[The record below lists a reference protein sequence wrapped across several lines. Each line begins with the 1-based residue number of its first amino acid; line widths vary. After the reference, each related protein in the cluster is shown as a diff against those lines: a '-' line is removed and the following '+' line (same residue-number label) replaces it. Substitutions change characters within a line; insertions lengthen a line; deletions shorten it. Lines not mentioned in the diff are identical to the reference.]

1 MRKAATVDFFLGALS
16 PAGFTGWFA
25 QAAAEDGQTAWLIK
39 AGPGC
44 GKSTLMRRLLD
55 AAGDPPAGQYN
66 ERLHC
71 SSDPA
76 SLDGVRLPGAAALFL
91 DATAPHTL
99 DCKYPGA
106 AERVVSLYDALDNE
120 ALARQSGQILALG
133 QRNADLMAR
142 AAAHWALACGLL
154 ARRRAEAAD
163 LLSTAVKPETDDAET
178 IPLSSI
184 TYPNEGDRYATITIE
199 GTEVNAPVYYGD
211 NTTILNQG
219 VGTYKDD
226 SRAGIPGE
234 SKTILL
240 AGHNNTFFNDLQSV
254 EVGDVVTIETHYGT
268 YTYTVEECKVLEYN
282 DTSAYDFTRTDENLI
297 LYTCYPFDA
306 LGFTSQRYFVYASYT
321 SGPMLDA
328 DN

>member
-1 MRKAATVDFFLGALS
+1 MKHKSFLRGNPAAFVVTPVAFALVTLALLLGLNQVFLAPYLGLWNWFLS
-16 PAGFTGWFA
+16 VNASE
-25 QAAAEDGQTAWLIK
+25 Q
-39 AGPGC
+39 
-44 GKSTLMRRLLD
+44 
-55 AAGDPPAGQYN
+55 
-66 ERLHC
+66 
-71 SSDPA
+71 SDP
-76 SLDGVRLPGAAALFL
+76 
-91 DATAPHTL
+91 
-99 DCKYPGA
+99 
-106 AERVVSLYDALDNE
+106 
-120 ALARQSGQILALG
+120 
-133 QRNADLMAR
+133 
-142 AAAHWALACGLL
+142 
-154 ARRRAEAAD
+154 AD

-306 LGFTSQRYFVYASYT
+306 LGFTSQRYFV
-321 SGPMLDA
+321 
-328 DN
+328 